1 MKTLYL
7 FRISLLLL
15 VLPCLVLLISVC
27 KPPVLQKVRQTLPV
41 IQAQYIHSSN
51 ELNTLF
57 ARLQIARDAQEVKQV
72 QTQIWQIWMHSG
84 IEDIDKMMEKGNA
97 LLIANNYEEAIQV
110 FTKITRKVPAYAEGW
125 NKRATAYYLKGDFTA
140 SLMDIERTLALENRH
155 FGAFSGLASVYLAMG
170 EYKAALKA
178 LEKVLEICP
187 NQPGLQEQV
196 RELYQR
202 LGIRKA

>member
-1 MKTLYL
+1 MRSFYL
-7 FRISLLLL
+7 FRLSLFLLI
-15 VLPCLVLLISVC
+15 LPCLVLLISVC
-27 KPPVLQKVRQTLPV
+27 KPPVLQTVKQNLPV
-41 IQAQYIHSSN
+41 IQTQYINTSQ
-51 ELNTLF
+51 ELNSLF
-57 ARLQIARDAQEVKQV
+57 AQLKIARDAREVKQV
-72 QTQIWQIWMHSG
+72 QAQIWQIWMSSG
-84 IEDIDKMMEKGNA
+84 IEDVDALMEKGNT
-97 LLIANNYEEAIQV
+97 LLTAGNYQEAIQV

-125 NKRATAYYLKGDFTA
+125 NKRATAYYLTGEYTA

-202 LGIRKA
+202 LGISKA